1 MYTKSMFLNNISV
14 PIPLLS
20 HLPPTGQLPHCI
32 QQWQAVTS
40 DQWVLQVVRGYKLEL
55 TSTPTQ
61 SSQPL
66 TGDQG
71 QSITGGGRST
81 EAARQRGNK
90 DDQPVSHPVCQQNIC
105 GPKKGWVLQT
115 SYQSETTEPVHSSC
129 ALQDGRP
136 SHAERSTETGGLDGL
151 YRPKGR
157 LPVRRNLGRAPEVS
171 AVCLEQPT
179 IRISVSPIWSMQ
191 CAKGLHQ
198 TAEACI
204 SKTPPPRDPADH
216 VFGRYVGD
224 GPVEGGVGGT
234 SPTNYI
240 TYRVPGI
247 LSQPGEVPADPI
259 PGNTILNKNT

>member
-1 MYTKSMFLNNISV
+1 MFFEQYFCPYSA
-14 PIPLLS
+14 PF
-20 HLPPTGQLPHCI
+20 PPTPHRTAPTLHPAMANCNIKPVGVTGCQGLQAGVNINPNPELPATDC
-32 QQWQAVTS
+32 
-40 DQWVLQVVRGYKLEL
+40 
-55 TSTPTQ
+55 
-61 SSQPL
+61 
-66 TGDQG
+66 GDQG

-105 GPKKGWVLQT
+105 GPKKGWVLQAG
-115 SYQSETTEPVHSSC
+115 YQSETTEPVHSSC
-129 ALQDGRP
+129 ALQNRRP

-151 YRPKGR
+151 HRPKGR

-179 IRISVSPIWSMQ
+179 IRILVSPIRSMQ

-234 SPTNYI
+234 PPTNYI

-247 LSQPGEVPADPI
+247 LSQPGEVPADLI
-259 PGNTILNKNT
+259 PGNTILGFF